1 MRKIQL
7 NELSNEVVILLNEEN
22 PLYEDIGISD
32 EKGELKGV
40 IITPEAYSYFIKKV
54 EEDEDKED
62 LDFLKDF
69 DSKEELNAAQTL
81 DDFLKDED

>member
-7 NELSNEVVILLNEEN
+7 NDLPNEVVKLLNEEN

-32 EKGELKGV
+32 EKGELQGV
-40 IITPEAYSYFIKKV
+40 IITPEAYSYFIKKI

-62 LDFLKDF
+62 LDFLNNF
-69 DSKEELNAAQTL
+69 DSKSELSSAQTL